1 MDTVIRVVPTESS
14 DDFDTWVA
22 PFLPKM
28 GLIASRFAPPSE
40 RDDVLQDALMRAW
53 LYRDAFDPARGSTGG
68 WLYAITANVARTR
81 SRKARLLSLRRAP
94 APSTADLDSYMDL
107 EYAIQRL
114 PNRQRMAIQYFY
126 AVGLTVSET
135 AEVMNCSEGTIKS
148 TLHDARLALKAKLK
162 DGGDTYG

>member
-1 MDTVIRVVPTESS
+1 
-14 DDFDTWVA
+14 
-22 PFLPKM
+22 
-28 GLIASRFAPPSE
+28 
-40 RDDVLQDALMRAW
+40 
-53 LYRDAFDPARGSTGG
+53 
-68 WLYAITANVARTR
+68 
-81 SRKARLLSLRRAP
+81 
-94 APSTADLDSYMDL
+94 MDL